1 MVLFEFNI
9 AVPVTF
15 TNAQVNVGYVVRAFP
30 YWSYAT
36 AVNIGVVVP
45 DIKDPDPPEITIE
58 FIVVVLPLT
67 VNVNKLL
74 VIEL

>member
-1 MVLFEFNI
+1 M
-9 AVPVTF
+9 
-15 TNAQVNVGYVVRAFP
+15 
-30 YWSYAT
+30 
-36 AVNIGVVVP
+36 NIGVVVP
-45 DIKDPDPPEITIE
+45 DIRDPDPPEITIE